1 MIRLTYVLR
10 RNPEMSREEFQKY
23 WIENHGPL
31 VASHAHTL
39 SMLRY
44 VQGHTLEDLARQPDG
59 PRGPMEEPYDGVEE
73 LCWRSP
79 R

>member
-23 WIENHGPL
+23 WIENHGSL
-31 VASHAHTL
+31 VASHARTL

-44 VQGHTLEDLARQPDG
+44 VQGYTLEDLA
-59 PRGPMEEPYDGVEE
+59 
-73 LCWRSP
+73 
-79 R
+79 